1 MRIVAL
7 LGALAV
13 VAGCGGRG
21 DAPPRA
27 HAAKAP
33 FVRCTHP
40 SEGFRACTV
49 FGAPGERSA
58 LYYWA
63 GAEWVVLR
71 GRLPGRAGWWR
82 RVVAAP
88 DHRTLLAQWSGECE
102 SQSTYFVSSST
113 GHVRP
118 IFRGHTA
125 EIAGWSHP
133 GLARVRLTEAIWRGN
148 VRAFPPGVYL
158 VNPRTLAVRLQ
169 NPRPARRGC

>member
-1 MRIVAL
+1 VRIAVL

-13 VAGCGGRG
+13 VAGCASGRE
-21 DAPPRA
+21 APVRA

-33 FVRCTHP
+33 FVRCSHA
-40 SEGFRACTV
+40 SGGFRACTV

-63 GAEWVVLR
+63 GAEWLVVR

-82 RVVAAP
+82 RVVPAP

-102 SQSTYFVSSST
+102 LPSTYFVSSST

-125 EIAGWSHP
+125 EIAGWTHP
-133 GLARVRLTEAIWRGN
+133 GLARVRLTEAIWHRN
-148 VRAFPPGVYL
+148 KLAFPSGVYL
-158 VNPRTLAVRLQ
+158 VNPKTLVVRLQ
-169 NPRPARRGC
+169 NPGPARSGC